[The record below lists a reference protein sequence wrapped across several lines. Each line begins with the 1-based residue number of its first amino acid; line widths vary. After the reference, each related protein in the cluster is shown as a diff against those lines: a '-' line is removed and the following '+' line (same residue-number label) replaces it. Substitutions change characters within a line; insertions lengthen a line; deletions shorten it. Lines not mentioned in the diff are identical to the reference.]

1 MAIFYYFIY
10 GPVYYSHE
18 VFGCRNASD
27 PKIFKFVGEEKVL
40 CRKLTKSI
48 LLTIL
53 LSSFLLVTYYN
64 IFVAALFVNR
74 YN

>member
-10 GPVYYSHE
+10 EPVYYSHE

-40 CRKLTKSI
+40 CRKLTKSAYNFIEFISFGHI
-48 LLTIL
+48 L
-53 LSSFLLVTYYN
+53 
-64 IFVAALFVNR
+64 
-74 YN
+74 